1 MKRTLFFLFAILG
14 LFSSCRFFDN
24 MNGIEGNGKMKTE
37 NRHVDSFNSIEAGG
51 NFEVHITQGPFTD
64 IRIETDENLM
74 EYIEIETA
82 GDVLRIKT
90 RQNHNIDPTGKAKV
104 FVSAPVYKRLEAS
117 GASNLISETTLSSPD
132 GLDLDLSGASNV
144 KLDLKTP
151 QIQADLSGA
160 STANLKGE
168 AKRVNV
174 IASGASNFNCYD
186 LLTESTDLNLS
197 GASNAEVFASVEL
210 KAEASGASD
219 AKYKGNPTV
228 NQNVSGAGSV
238 RKAD

>member
-1 MKRTLFFLFAILG
+1 MKRTLFFLFAIPA
-14 LFSSCRFFDN
+14 LFSSCRFFDH
-24 MNGIEGNGKMKTE
+24 MNGIEGNGKIKTE
-37 NRHVDSFNSIEAGG
+37 NRHVESFNSIDVGG
-51 NFEVHITQGPFTD
+51 NFEVHITQGPLAD
-64 IRIETDENLM
+64 VRIETDENLM

-82 GDVLRIKT
+82 GDALQIKT
-90 RQNHNIDPTGKAKV
+90 RNNTNIDPSGKAKV
-104 FVSAPVYKRLEAS
+104 FVSAPLYKRLQIS
-117 GASNLISETTLSSPD
+117 GASNLISETTISSPD
-132 GLDLDLSGASNV
+132 GMDLDLSGASNA

-151 QIQADLSGA
+151 RIEADLSGA
-160 STANLKGE
+160 STANIKGE
-168 AKRVNV
+168 AKKVSV